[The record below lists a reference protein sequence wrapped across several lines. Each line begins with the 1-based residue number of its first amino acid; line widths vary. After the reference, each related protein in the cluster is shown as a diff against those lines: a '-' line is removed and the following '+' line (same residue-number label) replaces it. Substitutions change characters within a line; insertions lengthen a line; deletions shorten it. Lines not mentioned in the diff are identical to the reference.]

1 MKTHRKKSTHKEGL
15 SKVLDDVNSQVQGM
29 LHLEP
34 QLLDVLPLLDLG
46 TVVDPRVEL
55 ALTPLLHFNSCLSL
69 A

>member
-15 SKVLDDVNSQVQGM
+15 NKVFVNSQVQGM
-29 LHLEP
+29 IHLEP

-55 ALTPLLHFNSCLSL
+55 ASTPLLHFNSCLSL
-69 A
+69 